1 MRAPPHYPR
10 IGMCLH
16 LHIIDGAHE
25 GEGCAIVITA
35 GESGSYAKIENGWR
49 TRVADLRV
57 EPAIGQP

>member
-1 MRAPPHYPR
+1 MRTPPHYTG

-25 GEGCAIVITA
+25 SEGRAIVITA
-35 GESGSYAKIENGWR
+35 SESGSDAKIENGWR
-49 TRVADLRV
+49 TRVADLRI